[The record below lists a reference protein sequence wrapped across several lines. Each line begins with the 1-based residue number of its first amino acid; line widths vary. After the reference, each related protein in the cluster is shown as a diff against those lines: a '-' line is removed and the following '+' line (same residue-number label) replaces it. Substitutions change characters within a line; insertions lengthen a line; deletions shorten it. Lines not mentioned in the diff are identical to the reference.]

1 MYNKFK
7 YYNIDEM
14 DNVEE
19 IKLKTDIVD
28 IISEY
33 VELKKAGM
41 GSYKACCPF
50 HNEKTPSFV
59 VSQDKQIFHCFGC
72 GKGGDAFTFIQE
84 IEGIDFKEALNILA
98 KKAGVE
104 LKTSDYI
111 KKEQTKREKI
121 LEILNLSTK
130 YYQKLLTLKQGE
142 TALKY
147 LKNRGLK
154 DETIKKFKIGYSPNN
169 WDNLYRFL
177 KSKGYQDLDIFL
189 SGMIVKKDGGGYY
202 DRFRN
207 RVMFPISDIYGNV
220 IAFTARVL
228 EKDSKQ
234 AKYINSPQTEVY
246 DKSSILFGLDIAKSK
261 IKQKDFVIV
270 VEGQMDLIT
279 SVEFGTENIIASSG
293 TALTEK
299 QIKIL
304 KRYTKNLHF
313 CFDKDKAGE
322 NATERA
328 IEIAL
333 KEDMNINIISLSDKY
348 KDPDECIRK
357 DEKSWENSLN
367 NSKPYIDFYFDKLK
381 EETKNKDIKIIK
393 EKINKFLYKINKL
406 NSEIEKDLWV
416 KRIMKHFMLSQ
427 NTIEEELSK
436 IENNEQ
442 NNYTPIKKEE
452 SKKKN
457 KYELSELLISIFIN
471 KKETIKIL
479 EKINLNILINKKLIN
494 IAESILKWYNTGIK
508 FNITEFLINEGFESN
523 YVSYLAMLSE
533 KEISDS
539 KFDYNKEIQKYISKL
554 YKDLINKQISLIKD
568 KIKEA
573 ENKSN
578 KKDLQQLEEILI
590 KKIQQ
595 LSKIK

>member
-1 MYNKFK
+1 
-7 YYNIDEM
+7 M

-72 GKGGDAFTFIQE
+72 GKGGDVFTFIQE

-104 LKTSDYI
+104 LKTTDYI

-261 IKQKDFVIV
+261 IKQKDFVII

-313 CFDKDKAGE
+313 YFDKDKA
-322 NATERA
+322 
-328 IEIAL
+328 
-333 KEDMNINIISLSDKY
+333 
-348 KDPDECIRK
+348 
-357 DEKSWENSLN
+357 
-367 NSKPYIDFYFDKLK
+367 
-381 EETKNKDIKIIK
+381 
-393 EKINKFLYKINKL
+393 
-406 NSEIEKDLWV
+406 
-416 KRIMKHFMLSQ
+416 
-427 NTIEEELSK
+427 
-436 IENNEQ
+436 
-442 NNYTPIKKEE
+442 
-452 SKKKN
+452 
-457 KYELSELLISIFIN
+457 
-471 KKETIKIL
+471 
-479 EKINLNILINKKLIN
+479 
-494 IAESILKWYNTGIK
+494 
-508 FNITEFLINEGFESN
+508 
-523 YVSYLAMLSE
+523 
-533 KEISDS
+533 
-539 KFDYNKEIQKYISKL
+539 
-554 YKDLINKQISLIKD
+554 
-568 KIKEA
+568 
-573 ENKSN
+573 
-578 KKDLQQLEEILI
+578 
-590 KKIQQ
+590 
-595 LSKIK
+595 

>member
-1 MYNKFK
+1 
-7 YYNIDEM
+7 M
-14 DNVEE
+14 DNIEE
-19 IKLKTDIVD
+19 IKLKIDIVD

-72 GKGGDAFTFIQE
+72 GKGGDVFTFIQE
-84 IEGIDFKEALNILA
+84 IEGIDFKETLNILA

-104 LKTSDYI
+104 LKTNNYI
-111 KKEQTKREKI
+111 KKEHTKREKI

-142 TALKY
+142 SALEY
-147 LKNRGLK
+147 VKNRGLK

-177 KSKGYQDLDIFL
+177 KTKGYQDIDLVL
-189 SGMIVKKDGGGYY
+189 SGMVIKKDGGGYY

-207 RVMFPISDIYGNV
+207 RVMFPILDLYGNV
-220 IAFTARVL
+220 VAFTARIL

-246 DKSSILFGLDIAKSK
+246 DKSAILFGLDIAKSK
-261 IKQKDFVIV
+261 IKQKDFVII

-279 SVEFGTENIIASSG
+279 AVEFGTENIIASSG

-333 KEDMNINIISLSDKY
+333 KEDMNINIISLEEKY

-357 DEKSWENSLN
+357 EKDSWIRSIK
-367 NSKPYIDFYFDKLK
+367 NSKPYVDFYFDKLV

-393 EKINKFLYKINKL
+393 EKIQKFLYRINKL
-406 NSEIEKDLWV
+406 NSEIEKDLWIKKV
-416 KRIMKHFMLSQ
+416 MKNFMLSQ
-427 NTIEEELSK
+427 NIIEEELEK
-436 IENNEQ
+436 IKNNEQ
-442 NNYTPIKKEE
+442 NNYTTQKNNEIKP
-452 SKKKN
+452 KN

-494 IAESILKWYNTGIK
+494 IAETILKWYNTDVK
-508 FNITEFLINEGFESN
+508 SNITEFLINEGFEKN
-523 YVSYLAMLSE
+523 YISYLAILSE
-533 KEISDS
+533 REISDS

-554 YKDLINKQISLIKD
+554 YRDLINKQISLIKD

-573 ENKSN
+573 ENNSN
-578 KKDLQQLEEILI
+578 KKELQKMEEILI

>member
-1 MYNKFK
+1 
-7 YYNIDEM
+7 M

-19 IKLKTDIVD
+19 IKLKIDIVD
-28 IISEY
+28 IIAEY

-84 IEGIDFKEALNILA
+84 IEGIDFRESLKILA

-104 LKTSDYI
+104 LKTNNYS

-130 YYQKLLTLKQGE
+130 YYHKLLTLKQGE
-142 TALKY
+142 TALSY
-147 LKNRGLK
+147 IRNRGLK
-154 DETIKKFKIGYSPNN
+154 DETLKKFKIGYSPNN

-177 KSKGYQDLDIFL
+177 KTKGYQEVDLVL
-189 SGMIVKKDGGGYY
+189 SGMIIKKDNGGYY

-207 RVMFPISDIYGNV
+207 RVMFPIADLYGNIV
-220 IAFTARVL
+220 GFTAREL

-246 DKSSILFGLDIAKSK
+246 DKSSILFGLDMAKSK
-261 IKQKDFVIV
+261 IKQKDFVII

-279 SVEFGTENIIASSG
+279 AVEFGTENIIASSG

-333 KEDMNINIISLSDKY
+333 KEDMNINILSLEEKY

-357 DEKSWENSLN
+357 NKDSWERSIE
-367 NSKPYIDFYFDKLK
+367 NSKPYIDFYFDKLI
-381 EETKNKDIKIIK
+381 EETKSKDIKIIK
-393 EKINKFLYKINKL
+393 EKVQKFLYKINKL
-406 NSEIEKDLWV
+406 NSEIEKDLWIKKV
-416 KRIMKHFMLSQ
+416 MKHFMFSQ
-427 NTIEEELSK
+427 NIIEGELNK
-436 IENNEQ
+436 IKNSEQ
-442 NNYTPIKKEE
+442 NNYTPQKKDKIKP
-452 SKKKN
+452 KN

-494 IAESILKWYNTGIK
+494 IAESILKWYNTDVK
-508 FNITEFLINEGFESN
+508 SNITEFLINEGFEKN
-523 YVSYLAMLSE
+523 YISYLAMLSE
-533 KEISDS
+533 KEISGS
-539 KFDYNKEIQKYISKL
+539 EFNYNKEIQNYISKL
-554 YKDLINKQISLIKD
+554 YKDLIHKQISLIKN

-573 ENKSN
+573 ENNSN
-578 KKDLQQLEEILI
+578 KKEIQKLEEVLI

>member
-1 MYNKFK
+1 
-7 YYNIDEM
+7 M

-19 IKLKTDIVD
+19 IKLKIDIVD
-28 IISEY
+28 IIAEY
-33 VELKKAGM
+33 LELKKAGM

-84 IEGIDFKEALNILA
+84 IEGIDFKEALKILA
-98 KKAGVE
+98 QKAGVE
-104 LKTSDYI
+104 LKTNNYT
-111 KKEQTKREKI
+111 KKEQSKREKI
-121 LEILNLSTK
+121 LEILNLSSK

-142 TALKY
+142 NALEY
-147 LKNRGLK
+147 IKNRGLK
-154 DETIKKFKIGYSPNN
+154 NETIKKFKIGYSPNN

-177 KSKGYQDLDIFL
+177 KNKGYQDMDLVL
-189 SGMIVKKDGGGYY
+189 SGMVIKKDNGGYY

-207 RVMFPISDIYGNV
+207 RVMFPISDLYGNV
-220 IAFTARVL
+220 VAFTARTL

-234 AKYINSPQTEVY
+234 AKYINSPQTEIY

-261 IKQKDFVIV
+261 IKQKDFVII

-279 SVEFGTENIIASSG
+279 AVEFGTENIIASSG

-304 KRYTKNLHF
+304 KRYIKNLHF

-333 KEDMNINIISLSDKY
+333 KEDMNINIISLEEKY

-357 DEKSWENSLN
+357 DKNSWEESIK
-367 NSKPYIDFYFDKLK
+367 NSKPYIDFYFEKLI

-393 EKINKFLYKINKL
+393 EKLQKFLYKINKL
-406 NSEIEKDLWV
+406 NSEIEKDLWI
-416 KRIMKHFMLSQ
+416 KKIMKHFMFPQ
-427 NTIEEELSK
+427 NTIKEELEK
-436 IENNEQ
+436 IKSNEQ
-442 NNYTPIKKEE
+442 NNYTPQKKDEIKP
-452 SKKKN
+452 KN
-457 KYELSELLISIFIN
+457 KYELSELVISIFIN

-494 IAESILKWYNTGIK
+494 IAESILKWYNTDVK
-508 FNITEFLINEGFESN
+508 SNITEFLINEGFEKN
-523 YVSYLAMLSE
+523 YISYLAILSE

-554 YKDLINKQISLIKD
+554 YKDLINKQINLLKN

-573 ENKSN
+573 ENKAN
-578 KKDLQQLEEILI
+578 KKELQELEGVLI